1 MLLLLVLGTWAAWL
15 VTDGFAVLTAEQAR
29 RLDLARRQPPVPG
42 VRLLDQGGREFL
54 FDGWVQH
61 NHRLLVVEFIY
72 TRCPSLCRAL
82 GSEFQQLQRD
92 IVERGL
98 QSRVHLL
105 SLSFD
110 PEHDSPAVLQQYAEH
125 LQASPA
131 VWSFATVRAARD
143 LPILLRTFGVT
154 VIPDQLGGFQH
165 NAALLWVVPAGRLVR
180 VTDYAASDRLR
191 LLDELANTN

>member
-61 NHRLLVVEFIY
+61 NRSLLVVEFIY

-191 LLDELANTN
+191 LLDELANAN